1 MSKLKPARRRLIEP
15 FLLMLAAI
23 SLVQCVSPVP
33 PGHQISSLAEVQ
45 GQWDIVVFNGYR
57 PPRLDGDGQR
67 HAFVDVLSDSM
78 SFTIGC
84 NFSGMT
90 ARIDETGRLLETS
103 EGESVDTTMGC
114 GRERQQQEAEFF
126 AFFRSEPGVVR
137 LADGS
142 LKMESRTGTLLAQRP
157 GIRRQAQ
164 LPASLRDIAGDWK
177 ADILYYETQ
186 PGGSR
191 NLLAP
196 LDGGRADLALSGD
209 SITLRFDCEVVQ
221 QKLEHLAPGELRA
234 GPGASD
240 RRTALPCRIGQADRE
255 LIASLVT
262 GAISVERIDSER
274 LHLVAGNVRAV
285 AIREPR

>member
-1 MSKLKPARRRLIEP
+1 MSKLRPARRVLVKP

-23 SLVQCVSPVP
+23 SLVQCVSPAP
-33 PGHQISSLAEVQ
+33 PAHRISGLAEIL
-45 GQWDIVVFNGYR
+45 GQWDIVVFNGHR

-67 HAFVDVLSDSM
+67 HAFVDVSPDSM

-90 ARIDETGRLLETS
+90 ARIDETGQLLETPP
-103 EGESVDTTMGC
+103 GESVVTTMGC
-114 GRERQQQEAEFF
+114 GREREKREADFF
-126 AFFRSEPGVVR
+126 AFFRSKPGVVR

-142 LKMESRTGTLLAQRP
+142 LKLESRTGTLLAQRP
-157 GIRRQAQ
+157 EVRRRAQ
-164 LPASLRDIAGDWK
+164 LPASLREIAGDWK
-177 ADILYYETQ
+177 ADIVYYETQ

-196 LDGGRADLALSGD
+196 LEGGRADLALSGD

-221 QKLEHLAPGELRA
+221 QKLELFTPGELRPV
-234 GPGASD
+234 PGTSD
-240 RRTALPCRIGQADRE
+240 RRTAPPCRIDQADRE
-255 LIASLVT
+255 LVASLVT
-262 GAISVERIDSER
+262 GALGVERIDSGR